1 MPKKGEDRKFN
12 ANGQNGWSDM
22 SDHVAL
28 RKGLYMD
35 FYHTPSRNSIAFKAF
50 LTDYSETYEVNY
62 DEQEAFG
69 RSDPYYKYKSTRRR
83 VSLAWDV
90 VASSFEEAQE
100 NMLRCSELIQMMY
113 PSYENLGPPQN
124 FSFTGAYCLG

>member
-35 FYHTPSRNSIAFKAF
+35 FYHTYLNVVIIRKNTKFLATKA
-50 LTDYSETYEVNY
+50 N
-62 DEQEAFG
+62 
-69 RSDPYYKYKSTRRR
+69 K
-83 VSLAWDV
+83 
-90 VASSFEEAQE
+90 
-100 NMLRCSELIQMMY
+100 
-113 PSYENLGPPQN
+113 LGII
-124 FSFTGAYCLG
+124 